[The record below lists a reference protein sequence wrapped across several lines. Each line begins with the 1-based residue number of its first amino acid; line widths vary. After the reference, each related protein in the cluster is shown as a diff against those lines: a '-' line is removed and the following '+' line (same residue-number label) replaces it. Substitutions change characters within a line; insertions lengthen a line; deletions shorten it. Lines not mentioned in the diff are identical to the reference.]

1 MQEEFVLDFD
11 PSLTTQDRF
20 NIEVHVNM
28 RVNGREMFKNTDH
41 SNYTYDPEVL
51 SAQVDTKNPM
61 TICPDGITT
70 NIKNGYLQLVKKPT
84 SIEINEPTTTIPV
97 YPQEFASWFI
107 QLLPQLR
114 QPKPTTQ
121 NKYDREL
128 FIWRMTHEMVSIG
141 CGIVWPD
148 ITIYERNDLVFIQ
161 ERPFAYKFNGRL
173 TLCAYTECIT
183 MVISRNC
190 FLDGVKA
197 FVKKLKNNMSF
208 IEDRGLIL

>member
-1 MQEEFVLDFD
+1 VG
-11 PSLTTQDRF
+11 T
-20 NIEVHVNM
+20 
-28 RVNGREMFKNTDH
+28 
-41 SNYTYDPEVL
+41 
-51 SAQVDTKNPM
+51 
-61 TICPDGITT
+61 
-70 NIKNGYLQLVKKPT
+70 IKNQLKQTLDYFK
-84 SIEINEPTTTIPV
+84 SHNYEISKNE
-97 YPQEFASWFI
+97 
-107 QLLPQLR
+107 L
-114 QPKPTTQ
+114 KD
-121 NKYDREL
+121 KYDREL

-141 CGIVWPD
+141 CGIIWPD